1 MIVEDPKKHEA
12 IIRLIRATQEFNV
25 QGIPKIIEITG
36 MDAFEVRPLVE
47 LACRK
52 KLIKYFNGNYVK
64 TGTGKKV
71 LEEYPS

>member
-1 MIVEDPKKHEA
+1 MIVDDPEKHEA
-12 IIRLIRATQEFNV
+12 LMKLIQATQDYNI
-25 QGIPKIIEITG
+25 QGISKVSEITG

-71 LEEYPS
+71 LEKYL